1 MGPEVGVTPA
11 CFLFPER
18 QSRQKAEGLVPR
30 FGTTEQQCCSFL
42 AAAAKSPPSAIPRKP
57 VSTLVPEQPGK
68 CHTSQLGPWSCC
80 LDTWD
85 THRLKHPH
93 VRLSLPLN
101 LMTWGRTCLSPAG
114 CCVPSRACA

>member
-30 FGTTEQQCCSFL
+30 LRTTEQQCCSFL

-57 VSTLVPEQPGK
+57 VHLSQSSWESATLPSWDPGAA
-68 CHTSQLGPWSCC
+68 
-80 LDTWD
+80 
-85 THRLKHPH
+85 
-93 VRLSLPLN
+93 V
-101 LMTWGRTCLSPAG
+101 
-114 CCVPSRACA
+114 